1 MTTTFTDIR
10 SRITQV
16 LEDPAGT
23 RFSAGLL
30 QEAVR
35 LALATLDQRLPR
47 VLTTEINLGE
57 GGRELSLPA
66 PANCLYLVS
75 LNVRHGT
82 RISKEMEPEVEF
94 LYQYEGSQLLL
105 HFSGRR
111 LPRIGDILRLTYAAS
126 HKLQGLDGEEITTLP
141 AAYESTLVNGAA
153 GHACL
158 LRATLLTETYGTRPN
173 EVSRLLQISRLRLDE
188 YNRTLS
194 NLKVIQAFGFPPG
207 FSLDASLGDL

>member
-1 MTTTFTDIR
+1 MTATFSDIQN
-10 SRITQV
+10 RITQV

-47 VLTTEINLGE
+47 VLTAEISPGE
-57 GGRELSLPA
+57 DGRELNLPA
-66 PANCLYLVS
+66 PANCLYLIS
-75 LNVRHGT
+75 LSMNHGSHT
-82 RISKEMEPEVEF
+82 HKEMEPEVEF
-94 LYQYEGSQLLL
+94 SYQFEEGLLLL

-111 LPRIGDILRLTYAAS
+111 SPKSGDVLHLTYAAS
-126 HKLQGLDGEEITTLP
+126 HRLQGLDGEEITTLP
-141 AAYESTLVNGAA
+141 AAYESILVNGAA

-188 YNRTLS
+188 FNRTLS
-194 NLKVIQAFGFPPG
+194 NLKIIQAFGFPPG
-207 FSLDASLGDL
+207 FALNEPVGF

>member
-1 MTTTFTDIR
+1 MTTTFTELQA
-10 SRITQV
+10 RIVQV

-47 VLTTEINLGE
+47 ILTTEVNLSV
-57 GGRELSLPA
+57 GGAELSLPA

-75 LNVRHGT
+75 LNVRRGT
-82 RISKEMEPEVEF
+82 RTSKEMEPEVEF
-94 LYQYEGSQLLL
+94 SYQYEDSQLLL

-111 LPRIGDILRLTYAAS
+111 LPRIGDVLRLTYAAS

-158 LRATLLTETYGTRPN
+158 LRATLLSETYGT
-173 EVSRLLQISRLRLDE
+173 
-188 YNRTLS
+188 
-194 NLKVIQAFGFPPG
+194 
-207 FSLDASLGDL
+207 